1 MRLDSHSHSKAKDMV
16 KGAVKTG
23 TNSHSK
29 IRETIAAHMPR
40 EAEITRIE
48 FEGPRLAIYV
58 KNVMLLLEQSYVV
71 TDIVNLLHKRIVI
84 RSDPSIRSSEAEAE
98 RKIKEILPK
107 EAEITNIYFDPSLG
121 EVSIEAKKPGLAIGK
136 DGSTLQSV
144 TKATCWRPRVLRS
157 PPIPSKILASTR
169 HILHSQSE
177 DRNRILRDVGERIF
191 RPTLTKA
198 DNVRI
203 TTLGGFREVGRSAVL
218 VQANSSSVLLDCG
231 VNPGAAGRESA
242 FPALH
247 LEQFDLDALDAVVV
261 SHAHLDH
268 CALVP
273 FLFKY
278 GFDGPVYCSEPTS
291 ILMTLL
297 QLDYLDVASREGTFA
312 FFDQKDVRETV
323 MHTIPL
329 KFGVVTDVA
338 PDIKLTLHNA
348 GHILG
353 SSIVHLHIG
362 DGLHNVVYTSDY
374 KFGKTMLLESA
385 TNQFP
390 RVETLI
396 TESTYGASE
405 DVMPEREA
413 VESKLTSIINET
425 AEKGGK
431 TLIPLPAVGR
441 AQEIMLVLDNYM
453 KSGRLKEMPIYI
465 EGMISE
471 ATAIHTAFPEYLARD
486 IKDQI
491 LRQDINPFKSDYFT
505 IVTNPGTRG
514 EIVQGGPA
522 IVLATSGMLEGGPAI
537 DYMKQLAPDERNT
550 LIFVSY
556 QIEGTLGSRIRNGM
570 KDISLVEN
578 NGKMTVIKL
587 NMRVES
593 VEGFSGHSDRRQIL
607 NFLQRMSP
615 KPSQVFV
622 DHGEARKC
630 EEVAYAISRALKI
643 KATAP
648 QNMETFRVR

>member
-278 GFDGPVYCSEPTS
+278 GFDGPVYCSEQRGN
-291 ILMTLL
+291 IRLL
-297 QLDYLDVASREGTFA
+297 
-312 FFDQKDVRETV
+312 
-323 MHTIPL
+323 
-329 KFGVVTDVA
+329 
-338 PDIKLTLHNA
+338 
-348 GHILG
+348 
-353 SSIVHLHIG
+353 
-362 DGLHNVVYTSDY
+362 
-374 KFGKTMLLESA
+374 
-385 TNQFP
+385 
-390 RVETLI
+390 
-396 TESTYGASE
+396 
-405 DVMPEREA
+405 
-413 VESKLTSIINET
+413 
-425 AEKGGK
+425 
-431 TLIPLPAVGR
+431 
-441 AQEIMLVLDNYM
+441 
-453 KSGRLKEMPIYI
+453 
-465 EGMISE
+465 
-471 ATAIHTAFPEYLARD
+471 
-486 IKDQI
+486 
-491 LRQDINPFKSDYFT
+491 
-505 IVTNPGTRG
+505 
-514 EIVQGGPA
+514 
-522 IVLATSGMLEGGPAI
+522 
-537 DYMKQLAPDERNT
+537 
-550 LIFVSY
+550 
-556 QIEGTLGSRIRNGM
+556 
-570 KDISLVEN
+570 
-578 NGKMTVIKL
+578 
-587 NMRVES
+587 
-593 VEGFSGHSDRRQIL
+593 
-607 NFLQRMSP
+607 
-615 KPSQVFV
+615 
-622 DHGEARKC
+622 
-630 EEVAYAISRALKI
+630 
-643 KATAP
+643 
-648 QNMETFRVR
+648 